1 MSRLTMYARLY
12 ESTIFTKCMLFIFV
26 ILRGVNYVEG
36 TSDIEDITSYYKLQS
51 PNKLYVE
58 YISESNIYDDHVF
71 RHITASDA
79 NGKLYMMGSNANMHN
94 KWKYDPFCQEYYIN
108 DGVTYHIWPFNRAY
122 KITTV
127 EINEMIQG
135 TVSLDPILYIMPWFP
150 LKTYRL
156 ASDGNTEGYYMPIVD
171 LLSDDNCTIENGDT
185 INNIEC
191 LVINI
196 GDRDKIWLANRL
208 GYCVMKRVIT
218 DNNTGN
224 IIFEMETYS
233 VIEVNSAIW
242 LPAKFVY
249 KRYDIFTG
257 KKQED
262 CDVDILQW
270 KIGNI
275 IDDKAFK
282 PEILPGSIQ
291 YITDR
296 EYRQVNS
303 GGLDLLDD
311 VSNCTRHIIEHFKSE
326 KNEKMDAYEHIIH
339 TIIALIGGIGSGV
352 LLNHLANRWVFNK

>member
-36 TSDIEDITSYYKLQS
+36 TSDIEDMTSYYKLQS

-58 YISESNIYDDHVF
+58 YISESNIYEDHVF

-94 KWKYDPFCQEYYIN
+94 KWNI
-108 DGVTYHIWPFNRAY
+108 V
-122 KITTV
+122 
-127 EINEMIQG
+127 
-135 TVSLDPILYIMPWFP
+135 PWFP

-156 ASDGNTEGYYMPIVD
+156 TSDGNTEGYYMPTVD
-171 LLSDDNCTIENGDT
+171 LLSDDNCTIEDGDT

-191 LVINI
+191 LMINI

-218 DNNTGN
+218 DNNTGS

-233 VIEVNSAIW
+233 IIEVNNTIW

-249 KRYDIFTG
+249 KRYDMFTG

-270 KIGNI
+270 KTGNI
-275 IDDKAFK
+275 IGDKAFK

-303 GGLDLLDD
+303 GGSDLLDN

-326 KNEKMDAYEHIIH
+326 KKRKKGCIRTYYTHNNCAY
-339 TIIALIGGIGSGV
+339 LR
-352 LLNHLANRWVFNK
+352 NRIRNSIESK